1 MKHQFAALLVVG
13 VLLLSSECFASSPH
27 FHEVPV
33 EALKHKLFP
42 LLDAL
47 ESDAAAQAA
56 LNSEPAIGQLITQR
70 AAATNRVATRCDIDA
85 NCLNSSFRFA
95 PADRAIIL
103 DGLGKLYKQIA
114 GVKSLADHLV
124 CEDSAFP
131 IYKSLGCERAFLQA
145 VDDELTGVNNVID
158 IFGDG
163 KPSTRG
169 ATDVA
174 EYDTQSPAYRQTLNT
189 LALNAI
195 EVSPSASMFQQSVL
209 YACYLL
215 IANRLDFVDQF
226 QALDTVD
233 NAKAVLA
240 LSHTVWADYK
250 YSAILVPGLGPEI
263 AGVPLSAGGRARLR
277 IAVKR
282 YLEGQA
288 PVIIVSGGFVHPPHT
303 QFNEAVEMKKALILD
318 FGIPSDAILI
328 EPLARRTTTNLRN
341 VARLLVRYRVN
352 LDKPVLV
359 TTDIAQSL
367 SITNGQIGDRCL
379 KTLGYVPFQN
389 VKQLSPVE
397 TSLQLIPESLQFDPR
412 DPLDP

>member
-1 MKHQFAALLVVG
+1 MKHQFGTLLALG
-13 VLLLSSECFASSPH
+13 VLLLSSKCLASSPQA
-27 FHEVPV
+27 HEVPV
-33 EALKHKLFP
+33 EIIKQKLFP

-47 ESDAAAQAA
+47 ESDPAA
-56 LNSEPAIGQLITQR
+56 LAALKSAPAIDQLIKER
-70 AAATNRVATRCDIDA
+70 AIATDRVASRCDLDS
-85 NCLNSSFRFA
+85 NCLNTAFRFS
-95 PADRAIIL
+95 PAARAAIL
-103 DGLGKLYKQIA
+103 DGLGKLYRQSS
-114 GVKSLADHLV
+114 GVKSLGSRLV

-131 IYKSLGCERAFLQA
+131 IYKSVGCERAFLQA
-145 VDDELTGVNNVID
+145 VDDELTGLNNVID

-174 EYDTQSPAYRQTLNT
+174 EYDTQGPAYRQTLNT
-189 LALNAI
+189 LALNAQ
-195 EVSPSASMFQQSVL
+195 EASPSASLFQQGVL

-215 IANRLDFVDQF
+215 IANRSDYVDKF
-226 QALDTVD
+226 PALDTVY
-233 NAKAVLA
+233 NADAVLA

-282 YLEGQA
+282 YLEGEA
-288 PVIIVSGGFVHPPHT
+288 PVIVVSGGFVHPPHT
-303 QFNEAVEMKKALILD
+303 QFNEAVEMKKALIAD

-341 VARLLVRYRVN
+341 VARLLVRYGIS

-359 TTDIAQSL
+359 TTDVAQSL

-379 KTLGYVPFQN
+379 KTLGYIPFQN

-397 TSLQLIPESLQFDPR
+397 TSVQLLRESLQFDPR